1 MGRIS
6 CKLHSMSNFASNRR
20 EFLTALAG
28 GAAGLSLTY
37 RAFGQNA
44 PAPIKAT
51 KLSDNLAVM
60 MGDGGNVGVVLSP
73 DGLMMIDGGVPDRS
87 ADLLKAI
94 GEQVDAHKVT
104 LLFDTHW
111 HFDHIGCNETLGR
124 AGAKI
129 MAHENVKKRLSV
141 KTTMESMNRSF
152 DPLKPEGLPTQ
163 EFTKGGKMT
172 FGKEKLEYTH
182 IPTAHTDGDSF
193 VFFPGPNVLH
203 TGDMLFNGFYPVI
216 DYSTGGWVGGMA
228 NAAATMLKVGDAS
241 TKIIPGHGPMG
252 TKDDLKAAQE
262 MLSAVTQ
269 RLEKL
274 IKEGKSAD
282 EAVAAA
288 PTKDFDAKFGNGF
301 FKPDAWT
308 KIAYVSVVRHNQKA

>member
-1 MGRIS
+1 MPT
-6 CKLHSMSNFASNRR
+6 FASNRR
-20 EFLTALAG
+20 EFLTALIG
-28 GAAGLSLTY
+28 GAAGVSFTY

-44 PAPIKAT
+44 PPPIKAT
-51 KLSDNLAVM
+51 KLSDNIAVM

-73 DGLMMIDGGVPDRS
+73 EGLMMIDGGLPDRA
-87 ADLLKAI
+87 ADLLKAVK
-94 GEQVDAHKVT
+94 EQVDAHNVT

-111 HFDHIGCNETLGR
+111 HFDHIGCNETLG
-124 AGAKI
+124 GKGVKI

-163 EFTKGGKMT
+163 EFSKGGKMT
-172 FGKEKLEYTH
+172 YGKEKLEYTH
-182 IPTAHTDGDSF
+182 VPLAHTDGDTF
-193 VFFPGPNVLH
+193 VFFPGPNILH
-203 TGDMLFNGFYPVI
+203 TGDLLFNGFYPVI

-228 NAAATMLKVGDAS
+228 HAAEVMLKVGDAQ

-252 TKDDLKAAQE
+252 TKDDLKATHE
-262 MLSAVTQ
+262 MLATVTQ

-288 PTKDFDAKFGNGF
+288 PTKDFDDKYGKGA
-301 FKPDAWT
+301 FKPDVWT
-308 KIAYVSVVRHNQKA
+308 KIAYTSITRHNQKS

>member
-1 MGRIS
+1 MPM
-6 CKLHSMSNFASNRR
+6 LASNRR
-20 EFLTALAG
+20 EFLTALIG
-28 GAAGLSLTY
+28 GAAGATFTF
-37 RAFGQNA
+37 RALGQNA
-44 PAPIKAT
+44 PPPIKAT
-51 KLSDNLAVM
+51 KLSDNIAVM

-73 DGLMMIDGGVPDRS
+73 DGLMMIDGGLPDRA
-87 ADLLKAI
+87 ADLLKNI
-94 GEQVDAHKVT
+94 KEQVDAHNVT

-111 HFDHIGCNETLGR
+111 HFDHIGSNETLGR
-124 AGAKI
+124 QGVKI

-163 EFTKGGKMT
+163 EFAKGGKMT
-172 FGKEKLEYTH
+172 HGKEKLEYTH
-182 IPTAHTDGDSF
+182 VALAHTDGDTF
-193 VFFPGPNVLH
+193 VFFPGPNILH
-203 TGDMLFNGFYPVI
+203 TGDLLFNGFYPVI
-216 DYSTGGWVGGMA
+216 DYSTGGWAGGMA
-228 NAAATMLKVGDAS
+228 HAAEVMLKVGDAQ

-252 TKDDLKAAQE
+252 SKDDLKATHE
-262 MLSAVTQ
+262 MLASVTQ

-288 PTKDFDAKFGNGF
+288 PTKDFDEKFGKGA

-308 KIAYVSVVRHNQKA
+308 RIAYTSVVRHNQKS